1 MVEPAGHGSPVEE
14 PPLRVPPVWEPVGR
28 MATVAGTG
36 LAAAVFGLFGWLALT
51 PRPLTDEEA
60 ERRIARFF
68 AQARPHLALAS
79 DPQRFTDRPPNHE
92 PTGGP

>member
-1 MVEPAGHGSPVEE
+1 
-14 PPLRVPPVWEPVGR
+14 

-51 PRPLTDEEA
+51 PRLLTDEEA

-68 AQARPHLALAS
+68 GQARPQLTLAS
-79 DPQRFTDRPPNHE
+79 DPSPEHERRGRP
-92 PTGGP
+92 

>member
-1 MVEPAGHGSPVEE
+1 MGEPSVPESPMVE
-14 PPLRVPPVWEPVGR
+14 PPVWEPPVWDAVAR

-51 PRPLTDEEA
+51 PRLLTDEEA
-60 ERRIARFF
+60 EHRIARFF

-79 DPQRFTDRPPNHE
+79 DPSLDHE